1 MIGKFKILLLGV
13 MALYASNVKSQ
24 DFHLSMY
31 DAAPLFLNPAMT
43 GVVDADWRIHGQ
55 FRTQWKSVNFKPYT
69 TALISF
75 DAPVK
80 KWGFGGQII
89 NYRAG
94 IGNYNVL
101 QAAGSVGYTV
111 SLDRNRF
118 HNLSFGLQAGI
129 TQKAIEMPLHTFDNQ
144 YTTVGG
150 GSFDN
155 TLNSNETFA
164 SRSLLVP
171 VTNAGILYY
180 FSKQQSKL
188 NPFIGASGF
197 NLIEPKESFFEADN
211 TLAFRYYVH
220 AGIRVNITEKLYLIP
235 KLLYMQQETITEQ
248 TIALDGGLYF
258 ETAEMYLLGGA
269 VFRNKDAAILSL
281 GAKKENYVL
290 KVAYDINVS
299 SLSGASTGR
308 GGFEVSFTYMKK
320 KADPKNVKIC
330 PRL

>member
-1 MIGKFKILLLGV
+1 MTRIKILVIASFTLCGV
-13 MALYASNVKSQ
+13 SIKSQ

-43 GVVDADWRIHGQ
+43 GVVDADWRVHGQ

-69 TALISF
+69 TALVSF
-75 DAPVK
+75 DTPVN

-94 IGNYNVL
+94 FGNYNVL
-101 QAAGSVGYTV
+101 QAAGSAGYTV
-111 SLDRNRF
+111 SLDDNQY
-118 HNLSFGLQAGI
+118 HNLSFGVQAGI
-129 TQKAIEMPLHTFDNQ
+129 TQKSIEMPLHTFDNQ
-144 YTTVGG
+144 YNTVGG
-150 GSFDN
+150 SNFDN
-155 TLNSNETFA
+155 TLNSGESFA
-164 SRSLLVP
+164 SRSILVP

-180 FSKQQSKL
+180 YSKQQSKL

-197 NLIEPKESFFEADN
+197 NLIEPKESFFNSDN
-211 TLAFRYYVH
+211 TLAFRYYIH
-220 AGIRVNITEKLYLIP
+220 AGTRINFTEKIYLIP
-235 KLLYMQQETITEQ
+235 KLLIMQQESIREQ
-248 TIALDGGLYF
+248 TMAIDAGMYF
-258 ETAEMYLLGGA
+258 ETAEMYLLGG
-269 VFRNKDAAILSL
+269 VIFRNKDAAIISL
-281 GAKKENYVL
+281 GVRKENYVL

-320 KADPKNVKIC
+320 KENPKNVKIC

>member
-1 MIGKFKILLLGV
+1 MGRFRISFIV
-13 MALYASNVKSQ
+13 AFAFCTSVVKAQ

-55 FRTQWKSVNFKPYT
+55 YRTQWKSVNFKPYT

-101 QAAGSVGYTV
+101 QGAGSIGYTV
-111 SLDRNRF
+111 SLDRNKF
-118 HNLSFGLQAGI
+118 HNLSFGIQLGI
-129 TQKAIEMPLHTFDNQ
+129 TQKSIEIPLHTFDNQ
-144 YTTVGG
+144 YNTIGG
-150 GSFDN
+150 GNFDN
-155 TLNSNETFA
+155 TLISGESFQ
-164 SRSLLVP
+164 SRSILVP
-171 VTNAGILYY
+171 VTNGGILYY
-180 FSKQQSKL
+180 YSKQQSKL

-197 NLIEPKESFFEADN
+197 NLIEPKESFFESDN
-211 TLAFRYYVH
+211 TLAFRLYVH
-220 AGIRVNITEKLYLIP
+220 AGVRVNITEKLYLIP
-235 KLLYMQQETITEQ
+235 KVLVMQQTTITEQ
-248 TIALDGGLYF
+248 TFAVDAGMYF
-258 ETAEMYLLGGA
+258 ENAEMYLLGGV
-269 VFRNKDAAILSL
+269 VFRNKDAAIISL
-281 GAKKENYVL
+281 GAKKENYIL
-290 KVAYDINVS
+290 KVGYDINVS

-308 GGFEVSFTYMKK
+308 GGFEISFTYVKK
-320 KADPKNVKIC
+320 KEDPKNVKIC